1 MKRPKKCCVLIL
13 AATILAIGLR
23 LPRLEQRPMH
33 GDEAVNAVKFGDLLE
48 KGFYRYDRN
57 EFHGPTLNYLTLI
70 PARLS
75 ADRKLSDLSEFTLRI
90 VPVFFG
96 VLLVLLLLLLVGG
109 LGRGAAIVAAVLTAV
124 SPAFVFYSRYYIHEM
139 LLVCFTFGVITCGYR
154 YTQSKNIMWALF
166 AGIFLGLMHA
176 TKETCIIAFGSML
189 LALLLT
195 LLIPRRQS
203 TSISNTVKAIKPCH
217 LIAAAATAII
227 VSALFYSSFLT
238 NPSGVLDSFSA
249 YATYLSRASQSEL
262 HIHTWH
268 YYLKMLI
275 YFRVAEGPVW
285 SEALIVLLAGV
296 GFVVAMMRK
305 GIAAVNFHLL
315 TFIAFYAIIMTSVY
329 SVIPYKTP
337 WCLLGFLHGMI
348 LLAAVG
354 AVAVIKLAPNVLVKV
369 VISLLLVVGGVH
381 LAWQGYLG
389 SYKYYA
395 VSTNPYVYAH
405 PVPDV
410 VTIAKRV
417 EQVAQVHPDG
427 YEMHIQVICP
437 EHDHWPLPWYLRR
450 FEKGTIDWWDKVA
463 DDVPAAPVIIASPSV
478 ETALMR
484 KLYELPPPGKK
495 NLYVPLFDSYME
507 LRPQVELRG
516 YVTKELWDSYQ
527 QLQVQS
533 VLIQS
538 KSEK

>member
-1 MKRPKKCCVLIL
+1 
-13 AATILAIGLR
+13 
-23 LPRLEQRPMH
+23 
-33 GDEAVNAVKFGDLLE
+33 
-48 KGFYRYDRN
+48 
-57 EFHGPTLNYLTLI
+57 
-70 PARLS
+70 
-75 ADRKLSDLSEFTLRI
+75 
-90 VPVFFG
+90 
-96 VLLVLLLLLLVGG
+96 
-109 LGRGAAIVAAVLTAV
+109 
-124 SPAFVFYSRYYIHEM
+124 
-139 LLVCFTFGVITCGYR
+139 
-154 YTQSKNIMWALF
+154 MWALF
-166 AGIFLGLMHA
+166 TGIFLGFMHA

-195 LLIPRRQS
+195 LLIQRRQG
-203 TSISNTVKAIKPCH
+203 TSALSIKKTVNSWH
-217 LIAAAATAII
+217 VIATAATAVI
-227 VSALFYSSFLT
+227 VSTLFYSSFLT
-238 NPSGVLDSFSA
+238 NPGGILDSVRS
-249 YATYLSRASQSEL
+249 YTTYFHRASQSEL

-348 LLAAVG
+348 LLAGVG
-354 AVAVIKLAPNVLVKV
+354 AAALIKLAPNVLVKV

-395 VSTNPYVYAH
+395 DSTNPYVYAH
-405 PVPDV
+405 PVTDV
-410 VTIAKRV
+410 VTIARRV
-417 EQVAQVHPDG
+417 EEIAQVHPSG
-427 YEMHIQVICP
+427 LKMHIQVICP

-527 QLQVQS
+527 QHQVHS
-533 VLIQS
+533 VLTQS

>member
-1 MKRPKKCCVLIL
+1 MKRPKKCCGLIL

-23 LPRLEQRPMH
+23 LPWLEQRPMH

-48 KGFYRYDRN
+48 EGSYQYDPD
-57 EFHGPTLNYLTLI
+57 EYHGPTLNYLTLI
-70 PARLS
+70 PAWLS
-75 ADRKLSDLSEFTLRI
+75 SDQKLSDLGEFTLRI

-109 LGRGAAIVAAVLTAV
+109 LGRGAAIVAAVLIAI

-139 LLVCFTFGVITCGYR
+139 LLVCFTFGVITSGYR
-154 YTQSKNIMWALF
+154 YTQSKNITWALF
-166 AGIFLGLMHA
+166 TGIFLGLMHA

-195 LLIPRRQS
+195 FLIRRREGVS
-203 TSISNTVKAIKPCH
+203 ALSIKKMVKPWHVIATV
-217 LIAAAATAII
+217 ATAVII
-227 VSALFYSSFLT
+227 STLFYSSFLT
-238 NPSGVLDSFSA
+238 NPGGILDSVRS
-249 YATYLSRASQSEL
+249 YTTYFSRASQSNL
-262 HIHTWH
+262 HIHPWY
-268 YYLKMLI
+268 YYLKILI
-275 YFRVAEGPVW
+275 YSRVAEGPVW

-296 GFVVAMMRK
+296 GFVVAITRK
-305 GIAAVNFHLL
+305 GIAVVNFHLL
-315 TFIAFYAIIMTSVY
+315 TFIAFYTLIMTVFY
-329 SVIPYKTP
+329 SAIPYKTP

-354 AVAVIKLAPNVLVKV
+354 AVAVIKLVPNVLPRVLMG
-369 VISLLLVVGGVH
+369 LLLVAGGAH
-381 LAWQGYLG
+381 LGWQGYLG

-395 VSTNPYVYAH
+395 DPTNPYVYAH

-437 EHDHWPLPWYLRR
+437 EHDYWPLPWYLRR

-478 ETALMR
+478 EQALMR

-507 LRPQVELRG
+507 LRPQVELRC

-533 VLIQS
+533 ILLQTTDQ
-538 KSEK
+538 K